1 MMPGLGL
8 QGGSRG
14 FLGKV
19 VDSANE
25 VQLHYVMVDLLEV
38 RQAAGTL
45 ISLVSLFRTVRGAL
59 IYTISFHTS
68 GHIKPI
74 EHLLQ
79 AHKINRFKPRSD
91 FKAHGWF
98 LYEFPLWCV
107 QGEKQRGNAMNL
119 ELRV

>member
-1 MMPGLGL
+1 M
-8 QGGSRG
+8 
-14 FLGKV
+14 
-19 VDSANE
+19 DSANE

-45 ISLVSLFRTVRGAL
+45 IFLVSLFRTVRGAL
-59 IYTISFHTS
+59 IYTTSFHTS

-79 AHKINRFKPRSD
+79 AHKINIFKPRSD

-107 QGEKQRGNAMNL
+107 QEEKQRGNVMNL